1 MRAGEKVTQRNKKK
15 TQAEL
20 EEDSKQR
27 KLEIKMPLTQSL
39 RNMKEPTMTA
49 QSIVAQELGP
59 AVLCC
64 TAWQSL
70 ATDGL
75 CYDSAQTELNKNNVT
90 HFRRKTLL
98 TYKLKENTWLQL
110 ISIVLFPLPDI
121 LKLTV

>member
-1 MRAGEKVTQRNKKK
+1 M
-15 TQAEL
+15 

-27 KLEIKMPLTQSL
+27 RLEIKMPLTQSL
-39 RNMKEPTMTA
+39 RNMKEANDDGTKYSRTRAGFHSP
-49 QSIVAQELGP
+49 
-59 AVLCC
+59 VLYC
-64 TAWQSL
+64 TAVTSYSQ
-70 ATDGL
+70 L

-121 LKLTV
+121 LKLNV